1 MIVSLCLHIMI
12 FTPVRL
18 EQDPVDLLKINDLFA
33 VADGLQV
40 SPGPWLRVHCN
51 GRFAPSFIL

>member
-1 MIVSLCLHIMI
+1 MI